1 MKRSLSPAGRDGARP
16 LQGDRE
22 WPGGGV
28 RSPRPTGATQVVPSN
43 GPMYLG
49 HGFRRPNFVPKFGAS
64 VMGIGPYAPR
74 GTRDGPPGRRPLQGD
89 GKAVATTQASGAA
102 RSICASG
109 CEGWVGIG
117 TEIIPKVYSNA
128 GQSLSHG
135 CAVTAPFTQ
144 GSLRGRGMRIAASLR
159 SSQ

>member
-49 HGFRRPNFVPKFGAS
+49 HGFRRPNFGTKFGAS